1 MNAPISA
8 TKMTNT
14 SVIAAHRRSF
24 RLTNHDTAGSR
35 PNARKNATPI
45 STNIDDIDANTRT
58 VA

>member
-1 MNAPISA
+1 
-8 TKMTNT
+8 MTNT

-24 RLTNHDTAGSR
+24 QLTNHDTTGSR

-58 VA
+58 AA